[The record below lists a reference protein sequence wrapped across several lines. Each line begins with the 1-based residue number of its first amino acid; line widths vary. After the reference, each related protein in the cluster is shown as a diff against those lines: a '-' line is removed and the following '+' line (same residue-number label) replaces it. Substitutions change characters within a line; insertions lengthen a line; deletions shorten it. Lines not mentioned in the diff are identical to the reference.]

1 MLRKQKGFTLI
12 ELLVVIAI
20 IAILAAILFP
30 VFAKAREKARQS
42 SCQSNMRQLGLAV
55 LNYAQD
61 WDERFPNSW
70 QKTPGADNI
79 NWAWWDQ
86 QLSTYVKSDG
96 VFKCPS
102 NSLKKYSPH
111 QMPNGKAVSASNPK
125 TRIVS
130 YGFNGQLLGLKLSSA
145 TAPVT
150 RSGNPPAPVALA
162 RVQDTSNTIL
172 IAEMTRVGKNK
183 TPPKAT
189 AVGNANSDTE
199 IDVAYHVL
207 GPGLDENTW
216 DTTWGVARDMHTG
229 GSNYVFCDAHVKYY
243 RIVQTLGPNG
253 VNGFKAVSGVYPGNM
268 WMLDNQAY

>member
-1 MLRKQKGFTLI
+1 MLRGKKGFTLI

-70 QKTPGADNI
+70 QTIPGTDNV
-79 NWAWWDQ
+79 NWSWWDTQ
-86 QLSTYVKSDG
+86 VSQYVKSEG

-102 NSLKKYSPH
+102 NSLKRYSAH
-111 QMPNGKAVSASNPK
+111 QPFQKVGNQNVK

-130 YGFNGQLLGLKLSSA
+130 YGFNGQLLGLKVSSA
-145 TAPVT
+145 TAAASRT
-150 RSGNPPAPVALA
+150 GKPPAPVALA
-162 RVQDTSNTIL
+162 RVQDTAGTIML
-172 IAEMTRVGKNK
+172 AEMMRVAKGKN
-183 TPPKAT
+183 PPKAT
-189 AVGNANSDTE
+189 AKGDANASTE
-199 IDVAYHVL
+199 IEVAYHVL

-216 DTTWGVARDMHTG
+216 DTTWGVGRDLHTG
-229 GSNYVFCDAHVKYY
+229 GSNYVFCDAHVKYL
-243 RIVQTLGPNG
+243 RIAATLGGRG
-253 VNGFKAVSGVYPGNM
+253 VDAFKAQSGVYPGNM
-268 WMLDNQAY
+268 WMLDNAAY